1 MYFSFSTYWQN
12 FHLSCLYN
20 LAYSFNNFSNI
31 FYPASL
37 SQPVRLIETW
47 DWEYVLGILNQPYC
61 LLTIRLNG
69 NKKVKTQIVSQTVM
83 TWQALK
89 KSWNVS
95 YKTWRKHS
103 ATTRNKKNLKY
114 IEVVKLWISYKRC
127 FRSSFSLKI

>member
-1 MYFSFSTYWQN
+1 M
-12 FHLSCLYN
+12 
-20 LAYSFNNFSNI
+20 
-31 FYPASL
+31 PSL
-37 SQPVRLIETW
+37 MRVH
-47 DWEYVLGILNQPYC
+47 GILNQPYC
-61 LLTIRLNG
+61 LLTIRLNR

-127 FRSSFSLKI
+127 FSTSFFSSFSLKLWDYWLEVEEINIDKRCQNIISSRKQNLITHLNLYQENKG